1 MRAFTVIGPSQ
12 SGKSS
17 LVDALAGLEGGRPTT
32 LALMGEARLS
42 TFDFMG
48 EPWAA
53 FDIPGG
59 LDNLAMVGPAL
70 AASDAAVLCIP
81 PETDAAVLSAPY
93 LRILEDFGI
102 PTFVFV
108 NRIDSASDR
117 ISEVISAHQHYC
129 GHGIVLRQVP
139 IREGGQIVGAVDLI
153 SERAWEY
160 HDGAR
165 STLIELPKDLA
176 QREQQA
182 RADLLE
188 SLADFD
194 DALLEQII
202 EDHQP
207 VTDEVYGVATRALQ
221 HHDLVPA
228 LLGSASHGN
237 GILRLMKSLR
247 HEVPKVEALHNLPQ
261 GEEPVLAVASLA
273 DNVKHVG
280 KTVLLRAVAEGV
292 ASGAHLGGKSIGALT
307 EIDGRTQVKTLAPGA
322 FALSVKSDHLPPAAY
337 LGAETAAPLPEW
349 ARAHPPSIRR
359 IVEPVHERD
368 ENKLSTALGK
378 LAEIDP
384 GLTVGQDE
392 TTGQPVIGVQ
402 GPLHLRRIVDKLHEG
417 FGIEVDCAPVPTAL
431 RETIRKRIE
440 KHHRHR
446 KQSGGAGQFAD
457 VVIEVAPQSLDR
469 GFSFSETV
477 KGGAVPRN
485 YIPSVEAGARDAL
498 AAGPAGYPVV
508 DLAVVLKDGKSHS
521 VDSSDFAFRTAG
533 KNAVKEALEE
543 AGTHVLQPIVQ
554 VRIDVPSSLSGGLV
568 PLFSGLKG
576 QVLGFEAHPDATG
589 WDVFRALLPMASE
602 EEFARALGSATR
614 GTAWF
619 STELDHYEKTDAPV
633 GVSA

>member
-42 TFDFMG
+42 TCDFMG

-93 LRILEDFGI
+93 LRILEDSGI

-108 NRIDSASDR
+108 NRIDAATDR

-261 GEEPVLAVASLA
+261 GAEPILAVASLA

-292 ASGAHLGGKSIGALT
+292 ASGAHLGGKSVGALT
-307 EIDGRTQVKTLAPGA
+307 EIDGRTQVKAN
-322 FALSVKSDHLPPAAY
+322 
-337 LGAETAAPLPEW
+337 
-349 ARAHPPSIRR
+349 IRR
-359 IVEPVHERD
+359 LARQYGVAGRVHFIRG
-368 ENKLSTALGK
+368 GK
-378 LAEIDP
+378 LA
-384 GLTVGQDE
+384 GLLNHARSSVTVNSTAAQQVLWRGMPLKVFGDAVYDKPE
-392 TTGQPVIGVQ
+392 FVSTQP
-402 GPLHLRRIVDKLHEG
+402 
-417 FGIEVDCAPVPTAL
+417 L
-431 RETIRKRIE
+431 REFFAAPTRPDLRAYRDYRRFLLE
-440 KHHRHR
+440 TS
-446 KQSGGAGQFAD
+446 QLPGGFYSASGRRQLLR
-457 VVIEVAPQSLDR
+457 Q
-469 GFSFSETV
+469 
-477 KGGAVPRN
+477 
-485 YIPSVEAGARDAL
+485 
-498 AAGPAGYPVV
+498 VV
-508 DLAVVLKDGKSHS
+508 DLILSPEDPY
-521 VDSSDFAFRTAG
+521 TALIEG
-533 KNAVKEALEE
+533 HAAPRQHL
-543 AGTHVLQPIVQ
+543 
-554 VRIDVPSSLSGGLV
+554 RLV
-568 PLFSGLKG
+568 P
-576 QVLGFEAHPDATG
+576 
-589 WDVFRALLPMASE
+589 
-602 EEFARALGSATR
+602 
-614 GTAWF
+614 
-619 STELDHYEKTDAPV
+619 
-633 GVSA
+633 